1 MTYIH
6 QNSHWPDLQ
15 CDTKA
20 LGIQLAAVRHRQG
33 LLLGKL
39 SSFGEALRGEVEL
52 ATLTLEVVASS
63 AFEGER
69 LPVEEVRSSI
79 ARRLGIDVAGPA
91 SVSRA
96 VEGVVGMMM
105 DATDHDRRMAHRR

>member
-6 QNSHWPDLQ
+6 QDSHWPDLQ

-20 LGIQLAAVRHRQG
+20 LGVQLAAVRHRQG

-39 SSFGEALRGEVEL
+39 SSLGVALRAEADL

-63 AFEGER
+63 AIEGER
-69 LPVEEVRSSI
+69 LPDEEVRSSI
-79 ARRLGIDVAGPA
+79 ARRLGIEVAGL
-91 SVSRA
+91 S
-96 VEGVVGMMM
+96 
-105 DATDHDRRMAHRR
+105 